1 MWYVLGGSPTVLIG
15 PEADGLVVAGCGPP
29 LASTWRVTN
38 GYGDHR
44 YRGSLLGVV
53 LGSALSFLAQNSLAN
68 RMHKWELEDTK
79 RESYADFL
87 RSISASYAKAKVGKG
102 DPEEADLL
110 RATAVIEL
118 IAERK
123 IAEQARLLQKQVTD
137 VHARLRQKDSG
148 VEETEVPKAD
158 QARRDLIR
166 LIKADLDIPPDVEE
180 DGHAAG

>member
-44 YRGSLLGVV
+44 YRGQLGVV

-148 VEETEVPKAD
+148 VEETEVPQAE
-158 QARRDLIR
+158 QARRVLLR
-166 LIKADLDIPPDVEE
+166 LLQADLDIPPDVEE

>member
-1 MWYVLGGSPTVLIG
+1 MATAIIAIV
-15 PEADGLVVAGCGPP
+15 
-29 LASTWRVTN
+29 
-38 GYGDHR
+38 
-44 YRGSLLGVV
+44 GSLLGVV

-102 DPEEADLL
+102 DPEADLL